1 MSRNIAEHR
10 CSYSMAPVTA
20 ASRACVVCGTPFKAS
35 KPTARCCGGRC
46 RMVLSR
52 TRRVADVTAKLV
64 AAEQAMSVATDA
76 LRELRELVQAGAGK
90 LAP

>member
-1 MSRNIAEHR
+1 MSG
-10 CSYSMAPVTA
+10 VTA
-20 ASRACVVCGTPFKAS
+20 APRSCQVCGIVFTAT
-35 KPTARCCGGRC
+35 KPTARCCSGKC

-52 TRRVADVTAKLV
+52 TRRVADVTTKLMG
-64 AAEQAMSVATDA
+64 AEQAMVLATEA

>member
-1 MSRNIAEHR
+1 ME
-10 CSYSMAPVTA
+10 PVTA
-20 ASRACVVCGTPFKAS
+20 ASRPCQVCGTPFKAT
-35 KPTARCCGGRC
+35 KPTARCCSGKC

-52 TRRVADVTAKLV
+52 TRRVADVTTKLV
-64 AAEQAMSVATDA
+64 CAEHAMTLATEA